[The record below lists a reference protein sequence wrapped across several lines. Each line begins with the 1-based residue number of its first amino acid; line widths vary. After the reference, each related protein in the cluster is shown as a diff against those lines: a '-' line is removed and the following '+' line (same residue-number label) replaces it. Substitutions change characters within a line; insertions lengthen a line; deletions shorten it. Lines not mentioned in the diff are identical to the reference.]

1 MMTSHPYNTRSQN
14 FDDNSDT
21 SSTNPSVATSENI
34 TTLEINL
41 LSRLDELSGKLLNV
55 ENVIIKNLQSEN
67 ERPRE
72 KLSSLENKVVSLETG
87 QNMLE
92 PYGRRKNINISG
104 IPDSVEQN

>member
-1 MMTSHPYNTRSQN
+1 MIIAIPLVLTPALLHPK
-14 FDDNSDT
+14 
-21 SSTNPSVATSENI
+21 I
-34 TTLEINL
+34 LHTLEINL
-41 LSRLDELSGKLLNV
+41 LSRLDELWGKLLNV

-72 KLSSLENKVVSLETG
+72 KLSSLENKVVSLEAG